1 MQEPN
6 AIAGQSHDANK
17 GKKRTDQDNDGDEGE
32 KINKKVTVC
41 VADENERE
49 DTVNL
54 SIPCR

>member
-6 AIAGQSHDANK
+6 AIAGQSNDANK
-17 GKKRTDQDNDGDEGE
+17 GKKRKDRDNDGDEGK

-49 DTVNL
+49 DTVN
-54 SIPCR
+54 